1 MKCEE
6 RCLLCKHSKVGDPCN
21 TKLGLCF
28 EKASKR
34 DLTDRLTVYKI
45 KVEYVNEQ
53 IDKAKT
59 KNNTEKKDSKELKA
73 FRKSLREA
81 IKTKDFLQK
90 EVEKCD
96 TVNTTHLFTIDT
108 VKITG

>member
-1 MKCEE
+1 MKYEE

-45 KVEYVNEQ
+45 KVKYVNEQ
-53 IDKAKT
+53 IEI
-59 KNNTEKKDSKELKA
+59 EKYD
-73 FRKSLREA
+73 A
-81 IKTKDFLQK
+81 I
-90 EVEKCD
+90 
-96 TVNTTHLFTIDT
+96 NTTHIFTIDT
-108 VKITG
+108 IKITG

>member
-59 KNNTEKKDSKELKA
+59 KNNTEEKASKELKA
-73 FRKSLREA
+73 FKKSLREA
-81 IKTKDFLQK
+81 IKIKGILEE
-90 EVEKCD
+90 EVRKCD